1 MGLGAT
7 ARPAPQGACPQ
18 AVGGGSVLAGQPP
31 AWALGGSGGAVAAS
45 HSGCPEL
52 ARMPDG
58 SSTGSQL
65 TLPTAAEAPGCRR
78 ADEVTETDRNC
89 LLDNS
94 WSPGRWAWRNVFNR
108 SVVSDS
114 LRPHGLQPARLLC
127 PWEFSRQEYWN
138 GLPCPS
144 PGDLPD
150 PGTKPRSPAL
160 QAHSFLSQPP
170 GKLKNTGV
178 GNLPL
183 FQGIFPTKEL
193 ETGVFLH
200 CRRTLYQLSYQGS
213 PRH

>member
-94 WSPGRWAWRNVFNR
+94 WSPGRWAWRNMFNR

-114 LRPHGLQPARLLC
+114 ATPWAAARQAPLSVGILQAGVLE
-127 PWEFSRQEYWN
+127 WVAMSFSRGSSRPRDQTQISRIAGAFFPVSATRETQEYWR
-138 GLPCPS
+138 G
-144 PGDLPD
+144 
-150 PGTKPRSPAL
+150 
-160 QAHSFLSQPP
+160 
-170 GKLKNTGV
+170 
-178 GNLPL
+178 
-183 FQGIFPTKEL
+183 
-193 ETGVFLH
+193 
-200 CRRTLYQLSYQGS
+200 
-213 PRH
+213 